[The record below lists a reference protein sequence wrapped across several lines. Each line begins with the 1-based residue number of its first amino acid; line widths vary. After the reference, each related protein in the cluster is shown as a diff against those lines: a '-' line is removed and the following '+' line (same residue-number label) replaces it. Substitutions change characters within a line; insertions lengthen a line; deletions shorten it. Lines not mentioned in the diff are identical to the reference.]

1 MIRPVLR
8 AGKEEVTQVND
19 VSRLGE
25 EPILFPNPGGLECHF
40 SVATETSV
48 RVMDMAGRV
57 VLAHSVNAEG
67 ANACQLN
74 IARCNAGMYILVVNK
89 HDQRWTQPL
98 LIE

>member
-25 EPILFPNPGGLECHF
+25 APILFPNPGGLECHW

-48 RVMDMAGRV
+48 RVMDMAGREV
-57 VLAHSVNAEG
+57 A
-67 ANACQLN
+67 QLSN
-74 IARCNAGMYILVVNK
+74 LTPGRHTWTAPEPGMYLFVGETA
-89 HDQRWTQPL
+89 DGLRWAQPW
-98 LIE
+98 ISRP